1 MVSNGRIVRGNQ
13 TLFKE
18 ASMNCPYCQHQDH
31 LEIDLHADGFCA
43 DLIECSECGTLLVIK
58 GGKLETLHGPAKSSR
73 VMVA

>member
-1 MVSNGRIVRGNQ
+1 
-13 TLFKE
+13 
-18 ASMNCPYCQHQDH
+18 MNCPYCQHQDH

-43 DLIECSECGTLLVIK
+43 DLIECSECGTLLVIN

>member
-1 MVSNGRIVRGNQ
+1 
-13 TLFKE
+13 
-18 ASMNCPYCQHQDH
+18 MNCPYCQHQDH
-31 LEIDLHADGFCA
+31 LEIDLHADGFSA